1 MKTSV
6 KMFSFTKLS
15 CYYIIISLDAKRGL
29 CIQSRIGQ
37 KAAVK
42 EHFVLQNLTKS

>member
-1 MKTSV
+1 V
-6 KMFSFTKLS
+6 
-15 CYYIIISLDAKRGL
+15 CVCVCIIIIIISLDAKRGL

-42 EHFVLQNLTKS
+42 EHFVLQKLTKS